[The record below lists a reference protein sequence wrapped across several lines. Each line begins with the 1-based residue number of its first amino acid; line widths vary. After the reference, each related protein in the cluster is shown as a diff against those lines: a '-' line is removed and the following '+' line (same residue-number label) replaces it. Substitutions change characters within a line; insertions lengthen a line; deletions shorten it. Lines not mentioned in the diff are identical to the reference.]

1 MTGRPGNPQVPGSSP
16 GRGAK
21 NQRVALFR
29 AMLRLRNTAQTLQV
43 GLQPHCLF
51 RNPPPVRQH
60 DGVAGW
66 TSTEPRWQWAS
77 RRAPITM
84 KDDQG
89 GERAAARI
97 FDPRSRLQLR
107 FELRRIDQESRDDRA
122 IRLVPKDPALIS

>member
-1 MTGRPGNPQVPGSSP
+1 
-16 GRGAK
+16 
-21 NQRVALFR
+21 
-29 AMLRLRNTAQTLQV
+29 
-43 GLQPHCLF
+43 
-51 RNPPPVRQH
+51 
-60 DGVAGW
+60 
-66 TSTEPRWQWAS
+66 
-77 RRAPITM
+77 M